1 VPRSGP
7 AGGSV
12 GSRRESGDATVPTLS
27 RARRP
32 AAVDPEPILRHNRAI
47 GSWLQKV
54 GSRLFTVY
62 LVGSLISL
70 GFRIFCR
77 LRVVRL
83 VPLRDLEG
91 DPVMFVGRHFYEWDP
106 PLTLTALGWKY
117 ALTRPGWLPYV
128 VAGDFWFRIP
138 ALRALCWLF
147 NILCLVRDHE
157 PEGAMATVAG
167 HFHRRP
173 QAAGLMF
180 PTGPIGQSKDYRVK
194 PGIGWLAE
202 ECPEAQILPV
212 TMIGLQ
218 EIRLR
223 DVLLLR
229 RPRLTLVSGTPF
241 RGRDVAGADRYER
254 ELAVCER
261 VQKQWQEMER
271 WVLEADRRPD
281 RAPAIAPSHA

>member
-1 VPRSGP
+1 MS
-7 AGGSV
+7 
-12 GSRRESGDATVPTLS
+12 ATAPTLS
-27 RARRP
+27 RAAGP
-32 AAVDPEPILRHNRAI
+32 AAIDPERVLRYNRAI
-47 GSWLQKV
+47 GSRLQKV

-62 LVGSLISL
+62 LVGTLIAL

-91 DPVMFVGRHFYEWDP
+91 DPVMYAGRHFYEWDP

-147 NILCLVRDHE
+147 NILCLVRNHE
-157 PEGAMATVAG
+157 PEGAMTTAAG
-167 HFHRRP
+167 HFRRDP
-173 QAAGLMF
+173 RASGLIF

-194 PGIGWLAE
+194 PGIGWLAL
-202 ECPEAQILPV
+202 ECPEAQIVPV
-212 TMIGLQ
+212 TLIGLQ

-223 DVLLLR
+223 DVLLFR

-241 RGRDVAGADRYER
+241 RGRDISGTDRYER

-261 VQKQWQEMER
+261 VRQQWQDMEH
-271 WVLEADRRPD
+271 WVRETDMRPD
-281 RAPAIAPSHA
+281 RVPRTEPKSDHVAPSPA